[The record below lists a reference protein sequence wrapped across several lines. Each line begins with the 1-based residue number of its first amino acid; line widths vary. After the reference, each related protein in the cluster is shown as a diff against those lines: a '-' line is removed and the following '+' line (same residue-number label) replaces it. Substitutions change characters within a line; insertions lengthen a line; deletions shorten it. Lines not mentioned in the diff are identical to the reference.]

1 MTTSITHFYAEK
13 VTHLI
18 RHTVGIEVAT
28 VDSEVLHA
36 ASLVE
41 VNAWH
46 KKM

>member
-1 MTTSITHFYAEK
+1 MTNSIIHFYAGN

-28 VDSEVLHA
+28 VDGEVLYA

-41 VNAWH
+41 VNAWQN
-46 KKM
+46 M